1 METFMRYIV
10 GAVIIVLMF
19 AMVYSVIIL
28 VNLIGGEL

>member
-19 AMVYSVIIL
+19 VMVYSTIL
-28 VNLIGGEL
+28 LIDLIGGEL